1 MKARYQYRIYPRPT
15 QIELLAKAFG
25 CSRVVWNDAL
35 WIYKNAFKNG
45 KDRPKD
51 VDKLVITQAKKT
63 NQRAWLSEVSNIV
76 LQQSFRDLQT
86 AWNNYFSSLSGK
98 RKGQPIGKPKLKKKT
113 SRQSMRFRKGG
124 FSVHSCSVKLAKIG
138 HVPMV
143 VSRPLPSAP
152 SSVTII
158 KDTIGRYFASFVVE
172 VPTEIAPQTTNSCG
186 IDLGLTHFAILSSGE
201 KVENPQLHKK
211 MLRKI
216 KLANRR
222 LAQHAKRASLA
233 SARSGRMPCAK
244 KDSNRRKKRKLR
256 LAKLHAK
263 VKQQRTDFLHKLT
276 TRLVAE
282 NQSLAVEDLNVAGMV
297 KNRKLSRA
305 ISDAGWAKFK
315 TMLSAKC
322 DKYGRDLTIV
332 DRWYASSQI
341 CSCCGGKSEGKKELD
356 VREWECLYCNTIH
369 DRDIN
374 AAANLEQQIKR
385 EAGGQSDSYNN
396 GHGVSVSLPVVAVCD
411 EVSTI
416 PIQLSL
422 F

>member
-1 MKARYQYRIYPRPT
+1 MKARYNYRIYPKQPQLT
-15 QIELLAKAFG
+15 PLAQAFG
-25 CSRVVWNDAL
+25 CSRVVWNDAWWL
-35 WIYKNAFKNG
+35 YKNAERNNL
-45 KDRPKD
+45 DRPK
-51 VDKLVITQAKKT
+51 KISNLVITQAKKT
-63 NQRAWLSEVSNIV
+63 EERSWLSEVSSVV
-76 LQQSFRDLQT
+76 LQQSLRDLET
-86 AWNNYFSSLSGK
+86 AWSNYFDSKSGK
-98 RKGQPIGKPKLKKKT
+98 RMGKEVGKPKPKKKHG
-113 SRQSMRFRKGG
+113 RQAIRFAKNA
-124 FSVHSCSVKLAKIG
+124 FSVHSQSVYLAKIG
-138 HVPMV
+138 HVKTV
-143 VSRPLPSAP
+143 FSRPLPSKP

-172 VPTEIAPQTTNSCG
+172 IPEQIAPQTDNSCG
-186 IDLGLTHFAILSSGE
+186 IDLGLTHFAILSTSE
-201 KVENPQLHKK
+201 KIENPRLHKK

-222 LAQHAKRASLA
+222 LAK
-233 SARSGRMPCAK
+233 AK

-263 VKQQRTDFLHKLT
+263 VKDTRTDFLHKLT

-315 TMLSAKC
+315 TMLEAKC

-332 DRWYASSQI
+332 NRWYASSQI
-341 CSCCGGKSEGKKELD
+341 CSCCGKSGGKKELD
-356 VREWECLYCNTIH
+356 VREWECIFCNTTH

-374 AAANLEQQIKR
+374 AAENLNR
-385 EAGGQSDSYNN
+385 WAGGQSDQYNN
-396 GHGVSVSLPVVAVCD
+396 ERGASVSQSKIAVCV
-411 EVSTI
+411 EPLTT
-416 PIQLSL
+416 PKQLTL

>member
-15 QIELLAKAFG
+15 QIEPLAKAFG
-25 CSRVVWNDAL
+25 CARVVWNDSL
-35 WIYKNAFKNG
+35 WIYKNAFRNG
-45 KDRPKD
+45 EARPKD
-51 VDKLVITQAKKT
+51 VDKIVITQAKKT
-63 NQRAWLSEVSNIV
+63 PERAWLSEVSNIV

-98 RKGQPIGKPKLKKKT
+98 RKGKPVGKPKLKKKT

-143 VSRPLPSAP
+143 LSRPLPSAP

-158 KDTIGRYFASFVVE
+158 KDTTGRYFASFVVE
-172 VPTEIAPQTTNSCG
+172 VPTEIAPQTDSSCG
-186 IDLGLTHFAILSSGE
+186 IDLGLTHFCILSTGE
-201 KVENPQLHKK
+201 KIENPRLHKK

-222 LAQHAKRASLA
+222 LAK
-233 SARSGRMPCAK
+233 AK
-244 KDSNRRKKRKLR
+244 KDSNRRKKHKLR

-263 VKQQRTDFLHKLT
+263 VKQQRTDFMHKLT
-276 TRLVAE
+276 TRLVRE
-282 NQSLAVEDLNVAGMV
+282 NQALAIEELNVAGLV

-305 ISDAGWAKFK
+305 ISDAGWGKFK
-315 TMLSAKC
+315 TLLQAKC

-341 CSCCGGKSEGKKELD
+341 CSCCGKSGGKKELN
-356 VREWECLYCNTIH
+356 VREWSCLFCSTTH

-374 AAANLEQQIKR
+374 AAENLNR
-385 EAGGQSDSYNN
+385 WAGGQSDQYKNER
-396 GHGVSVSLPVVAVCD
+396 GASVSQSKIAVGV
-411 EVSTI
+411 EPLTT
-416 PIQLSL
+416 PIQLTL
-422 F
+422 